1 MIKWIG
7 VSILVTMLF
16 LSMGFQIVAINKSP
30 KCDVKKSLVLNC
42 TNLDYYCKS
51 FLDTKGALYQDE
63 CCKNIDCI
71 LHDKRPKIYPRVLS
85 GSFSG
90 PLYLVFDFK

>member
-1 MIKWIG
+1 MLTNYMIKWIG

-51 FLDTKGALYQDE
+51 FLDTKGAFIE
-63 CCKNIDCI
+63 IINTVTACKLGC
-71 LHDKRPKIYPRVLS
+71 
-85 GSFSG
+85 
-90 PLYLVFDFK
+90 